1 MAETIGVPEEVIH
14 FRNELRN
21 HPELYK
27 AAAILPTFEEII
39 GHVAAQYGMAI
50 NGSFDYDEMRVI
62 LATLTKLMYESR
74 QVILL
79 TGISTPAT
87 PH

>member
-1 MAETIGVPEEVIH
+1 MAETIGVPEEIIN

-50 NGSFDYDEMRVI
+50 NGSFDYDEMRI
-62 LATLTKLMYESR
+62 LLATLTKLMYESR

-79 TGISTPAT
+79 TGISTPAV
-87 PH
+87 PN